1 MNDDFRNEIS
11 SKISNERIAEL
22 RLYIA
27 GVEDWDRP
35 SSENLVLLSELH
47 QLLLMKGFAEDK
59 PARFDLLDVSEST
72 GLSAHDFSHYAEIGN
87 WIAMDRRFSEMDE
100 SDVDDFYASM
110 DELVSAM
117 AEDEEV
123 EETFVI
129 SMESAVQRV
138 DEITQLNK
146 LFYGE

>member
-1 MNDDFRNEIS
+1 MSDDFRKEIS
-11 SKISNERIAEL
+11 SKISDERIAEL

-35 SSENLVLLSELH
+35 SSENLVLLSELQ

-59 PARFDLLDVSEST
+59 PARFDLLDVADCT
-72 GLSAHDFSHYAEIGN
+72 GLSTHDFAHYAEIGN
-87 WIAMDRRFSEMDE
+87 WIAMDRRFSEMEE
-100 SDVDDFYASM
+100 SDIDEFYESM

-129 SMESAVQRV
+129 SIESAVQRV
-138 DEITQLNK
+138 DEIAELNK